1 MRRIKRND
9 TVRVSTGRD
18 RGKQGQVRQVATD
31 SDRVIVNGVNII
43 KRHMKARSINEPG
56 GIIEREAP
64 VHISNLRLICPNCGN
79 AARVGFRQQ
88 ANGAKVRYCK
98 QCDQDID

>member
-9 TVRVSTGRD
+9 TVRVVSGRD
-18 RGKQGQVRQVATD
+18 RGKQGQVRSVDTEAE
-31 SDRVIVNGVNII
+31 RVTVHGVNIV
-43 KRHMKARSINEPG
+43 KRHMRARSMNEAG

-64 VHISNLRLICPNCGN
+64 VHISNLRLICPNCGK
-79 AARVGFRQQ
+79 AVRVGFRLQ

-98 QCDQDID
+98 QCDQDVD